1 MEDGQGGSSG
11 QSAVRLAMVA
21 YARGLN
27 LAYTTILLPKARTAP
42 RMTSFRRKCVMKTNA
57 MLNLVHY
64 TY

>member
-11 QSAVRLAMVA
+11 RSAVRLVMVA

-27 LAYTTILLPKARTAP
+27 LVYTTILLPKETTVP
-42 RMTSFRRKCVMKTNA
+42 RMILFRRRCVMITNA